1 MKPSII
7 KVSPYDNLIQ
17 MTKYLNDHLTST
29 HSLQIVHLVLG
40 KANPH
45 RMNGVNRVVHQLATV
60 QKKMG
65 MNVCVWGLAENLETN
80 FPERPF
86 KTHLF
91 LQEKGKFKIP
101 LSLKSA
107 IKQLSKNTVIQ
118 MHGAFI
124 SEFYTISKLLKKEK
138 IPYVFTPHGSYSK
151 AAMKKNKW
159 IKKVYFKLY
168 EKHLIQNAKNIQ
180 LLGINEF
187 EDMDLLI
194 NANNKTLIPNGLNLK
209 DIPYFRTRPQNNE
222 LIFGFCGRVDIYHKG
237 LDLMLK
243 AFTKFLEKGHNATLE
258 IIGGGEDQKGLEA
271 LAEKLGI
278 SERVIF
284 HGKRFGQE
292 KFDIIRRFDL
302 FLHTSRMEGFP
313 MAILEAAA
321 MGIPC
326 LSSKATNINR
336 FIADH
341 AAGFPYN
348 ENTPEIIALEMEKAN
363 IFYRKGT
370 LHEKGINARKMV
382 EQEFQWEQIAKRL
395 YKLYSA

>member
-138 IPYVFTPHGSYSK
+138 IPYVFTPHGSLS
-151 AAMKKNKW
+151 
-159 IKKVYFKLY
+159 
-168 EKHLIQNAKNIQ
+168 LIHIS
-180 LLGINEF
+180 E
-187 EDMDLLI
+187 
-194 NANNKTLIPNGLNLK
+194 P
-209 DIPYFRTRPQNNE
+209 TRP
-222 LIFGFCGRVDIYHKG
+222 Y
-237 LDLMLK
+237 
-243 AFTKFLEKGHNATLE
+243 
-258 IIGGGEDQKGLEA
+258 
-271 LAEKLGI
+271 
-278 SERVIF
+278 
-284 HGKRFGQE
+284 
-292 KFDIIRRFDL
+292 
-302 FLHTSRMEGFP
+302 
-313 MAILEAAA
+313 
-321 MGIPC
+321 
-326 LSSKATNINR
+326 
-336 FIADH
+336 
-341 AAGFPYN
+341 
-348 ENTPEIIALEMEKAN
+348 
-363 IFYRKGT
+363 
-370 LHEKGINARKMV
+370 
-382 EQEFQWEQIAKRL
+382 
-395 YKLYSA
+395 